1 MPGCLRV
8 SSFEDDSEI
17 MNLQSPSKTLPVT
30 VQQSSLMLITQTLL
44 VNVLA
49 GRCHHVGTPRVWGV
63 RCPCLSQ
70 ITNPLNSPPP
80 PPPTSWRPGWGGFAY
95 SAGSSH
101 ALPSTCRPLEMWFWD
116 ESWQVTGSFP
126 QSEPAPITDTEGR
139 GLAGPRALQPRSP
152 PRAVVDKNVWP
163 ACDSAQPHGDDKE
176 TQQTEGLRGVTRG
189 LIRVGLI
196 WEPRPGWGRGWGRGC
211 WVIAGAKRCDWLCL
225 PCGQ

>member
-49 GRCHHVGTPRVWGV
+49 GRCAFQHHVGTPRVWGV

-80 PPPTSWRPGWGGFAY
+80 PRPPPGVLAGAGLLIRLEVPTHCPPPAVPWKCGSGTSPGRSRGASRSRNQRPSQIRKEEGWLAPGH
-95 SAGSSH
+95 SSPDRRQGLSWTRMYGLRVT
-101 ALPSTCRPLEMWFWD
+101 LPSHMEMTRRLSRQRD
-116 ESWQVTGSFP
+116 
-126 QSEPAPITDTEGR
+126 SEG
-139 GLAGPRALQPRSP
+139 
-152 PRAVVDKNVWP
+152 
-163 ACDSAQPHGDDKE
+163 
-176 TQQTEGLRGVTRG
+176 
-189 LIRVGLI
+189 
-196 WEPRPGWGRGWGRGC
+196 
-211 WVIAGAKRCDWLCL
+211 
-225 PCGQ
+225 